1 MIMSFMECFIPLFFH
16 KIFFFAKVKI
26 CHILF
31 VRHFKFMNY
40 TSFSS
45 KLVVI
50 NLVSE
55 SDFSIT
61 KIFPKSYD
69 QVKSIASKDI
79 STMFVLYMFHLT
91 VLFVNDSHLLCTC
104 LVMLSTIT
112 NGFVFLKLKVMGS
125 RRFLQPSRG
134 L

>member
-1 MIMSFMECFIPLFFH
+1 MFYTLFFL
-16 KIFFFAKVKI
+16 KNFFFAKVKI

-31 VRHFKFMNY
+31 VTDFKFLNY
-40 TSFSS
+40 TLIPTT
-45 KLVVI
+45 LVVI
-50 NLVSE
+50 SLVSE

-69 QVKSIASKDI
+69 QVERY
-79 STMFVLYMFHLT
+79 LYNARTIH
-91 VLFVNDSHLLCTC
+91 VSSYILFVNDSHLLCTC

>member
-1 MIMSFMECFIPLFFH
+1 MIMSFMECFIPLFFL
-16 KIFFFAKVKI
+16 KIFFFAKVKK

-31 VRHFKFMNY
+31 LRHFKFMNY

-50 NLVSE
+50 NLFSE

-69 QVKSIASKDI
+69 QVERY
-79 STMFVLYMFHLT
+79 LYNARTIH
-91 VLFVNDSHLLCTC
+91 VSSYILFVNDSHLLCTC